1 MALVLDE
8 TFATGIPANFA
19 TARAQAG
26 TLTATY
32 NSTAQAVDLSNS
44 SAGQSIWDIT
54 SVPLAVAGEM
64 EIELEWVADL
74 SGTNNYRH
82 AGAWAVAGQGVVS
95 NGFRFT
101 HYQSDW
107 RLSKWDG
114 AVWSGETAIT
124 TTLQGLGDTFTAVGD
139 RRILNLR
146 WDMGTASG
154 GGSGAGITKLS
165 LEARIDG
172 ALRLVSAATFPSLR
186 PGIFVYQATVRLHS
200 IKAWDAPQAPL
211 TDLGF
216 RAFTPSEKR
225 AVLTVPQAS
234 ASGIPSSRL
243 VSALAQ
249 REFTVPEARLRS
261 GPVNYYR
268 GLPLA
273 YRNAYQGGNGRV
285 AGTVKIKGAPDSPV
299 QRKVRLIDEFTGLM
313 VREVFSDPVTGAYEF
328 RYVSTDHKY
337 TVVSYD
343 YANNFRAVL
352 ADNIAAEYVA

>member
-8 TFATGIPANFA
+8 SFATGIPANVA
-19 TARAQAG
+19 TARAQVG

-32 NSTAQAVDLSNS
+32 NSAAQAVDLSNGA
-44 SAGQSIWDIT
+44 AGQSIWDLT
-54 SVPLAVAGEM
+54 SVPLTVAGEM
-64 EIELEWVADL
+64 EVDLELVADL

-95 NGFRFT
+95 NGYRLA

-107 RLSKWDG
+107 RLSRWDG
-114 AVWSGETAIT
+114 AVWSGESGSTST
-124 TTLQGLGDTFTAVGD
+124 PQGVADTFTAVGD
-139 RRILNLR
+139 RRVLNLR
-146 WDMGTASG
+146 WGVGTA
-154 GGSGAGITKLS
+154 AGVSKLS

-172 ALRLVSAATFPSLR
+172 ALRLVTAGTFPSLR
-186 PGIFVYQATVRLHS
+186 PGIFLYQATVRLHS
-200 IKAWDAPQAPL
+200 IKVWDAPQAPL
-211 TDLGF
+211 ADLGF
-216 RAFTPSEKR
+216 RAFTPGEQR
-225 AVLTVPQAS
+225 GVLMVPEAA
-234 ASGIPSSRL
+234 ASGIPSSRF
-243 VSALAQ
+243 VSAIAQ

-261 GPVNYYR
+261 GPVNYFR

-273 YRNAYQGGNGRV
+273 YRNTYQGGNGRV
-285 AGTVKIKGAPDSPV
+285 AGTVKIKGSPNLPV

-328 RYVSTDHKY
+328 MYVSTDHKY

-343 YANNFRAVL
+343 WANNFRAVL

>member
-8 TFATGIPANFA
+8 SFATGIPANFA
-19 TARAQAG
+19 TARTQAG

-32 NSTAQAVDLSNS
+32 SSTAQAVDLSNGA
-44 SAGQSIWDIT
+44 AGQSIWDIT
-54 SVPLAVAGEM
+54 SVPLTVAGEM
-64 EIELEWVADL
+64 EIDLELVADL

-95 NGFRFT
+95 NGYRLAHF
-101 HYQSDW
+101 QSDW
-107 RLSKWDG
+107 RLSRWDG
-114 AVWSGETAIT
+114 AVWSGETGST
-124 TTLQGLGDTFTAVGD
+124 TTPQGVADTFTAVGD
-139 RRILNLR
+139 RRVLNLR
-146 WDMGTASG
+146 WGMGTA
-154 GGSGAGITKLS
+154 AGVTSLS

-172 ALRLVSAATFPSLR
+172 TLRLVTAGTFPSLR
-186 PGIFVYQATVRLHS
+186 PGIFLYQATVRLHS

-211 TDLGF
+211 SDLGF
-216 RAFTPSEKR
+216 RAFTPSEQR
-225 AVLTVPQAS
+225 RVLTVPEAF
-234 ASGIPSSRL
+234 ASGIPSSRFL
-243 VSALAQ
+243 NVIAL

-261 GPVNYYR
+261 GPVNYFR

-273 YRNAYQGGNGRV
+273 YRNVYQGGNGRV
-285 AGTVKIKGAPDSPV
+285 AGTVKIKGSPNAPV

-328 RYVSTDHKY
+328 LYVSRDHKY

-343 YANNFRAVL
+343 WANNFRAVL

>member
-8 TFATGIPANFA
+8 SFATGIPANFA
-19 TARAQAG
+19 TARMQAG

-44 SAGQSIWDIT
+44 GAGQSIWDIT
-54 SVPLAVAGEM
+54 SVPLTVAGEM
-64 EIELEWVADL
+64 EIDLELVADL

-95 NGFRFT
+95 NGYRLAHF
-101 HYQSDW
+101 QSDW
-107 RLSKWDG
+107 RLSRWDG
-114 AVWSGETAIT
+114 AVWSGESGSTST
-124 TTLQGLGDTFTAVGD
+124 PQGMTDTFSTVGD

-146 WDMGTASG
+146 WGMGTA
-154 GGSGAGITKLS
+154 AGVSKLS

-172 ALRLVSAATFPSLR
+172 ALRLLTTGTFPSLR
-186 PGIFVYQATVRLHS
+186 PGIFLYQATVRLHS

-216 RAFTPSEKR
+216 RAFTPSEQR
-225 AVLTVPQAS
+225 RVLTVPEAS
-234 ASGIPSSRL
+234 APGSPTSRL
-243 VSALAQ
+243 VSAIAQ
-249 REFTVPEARLRS
+249 REFTVPEARLRA
-261 GPVNYYR
+261 GPMNYVR

-273 YRNAYQGGNGRV
+273 YRNTYQGGNGRV
-285 AGTVKIKGAPDSPV
+285 AGTVKIKGSPNAPV

-328 RYVSTDHKY
+328 KYVSTDHKY

-343 YANNFRAVL
+343 WANNFRAVL

>member
-8 TFATGIPANFA
+8 TFAAGIPANFA

-44 SAGQSIWDIT
+44 AAGQSIWDIT
-54 SVPLAVAGEM
+54 SVPLTVAGEM
-64 EIELEWVADL
+64 EIDLEWVADL

-95 NGFRFT
+95 NGFRLA

-107 RLSKWDG
+107 RLSRWDG
-114 AVWSGETAIT
+114 AVWSGESG
-124 TTLQGLGDTFTAVGD
+124 TTLTPQGLVDTFTTVGD
-139 RRILNLR
+139 RRTLNLR
-146 WDMGTASG
+146 WDMGSA
-154 GGSGAGITKLS
+154 AGITKLS
-165 LEARIDG
+165 VEARIDG
-172 ALRLVSAATFPSLR
+172 ALRLVSAGTFPSLR
-186 PGIFVYQATVRLHS
+186 PGIFLYQATVRLHS
-200 IKAWDAPQAPL
+200 IKVWDAPQAAL

-225 AVLTVPQAS
+225 LVLTVPQAS
-234 ASGIPSSRL
+234 ASGVPSSRF

-273 YRNAYQGGNGRV
+273 YRNTYQGGGGRV

-328 RYVSTDHKY
+328 MYVSTDHKY

-343 YANNFRAVL
+343 WANNFRAVL